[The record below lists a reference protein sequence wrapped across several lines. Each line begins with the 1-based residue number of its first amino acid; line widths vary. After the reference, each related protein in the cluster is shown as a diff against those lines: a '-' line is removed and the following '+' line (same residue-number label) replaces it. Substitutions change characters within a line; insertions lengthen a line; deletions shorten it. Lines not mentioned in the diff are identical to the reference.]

1 MKRRKS
7 TIGQL
12 ISTLVFFVMSIWL
25 SYEAS
30 NFYEHGL
37 VLKSVLVGGGSV
49 LAFAATFRFQ
59 IQKFVQLMAKQK

>member
-1 MKRRKS
+1 
-7 TIGQL
+7 
-12 ISTLVFFVMSIWL
+12 MSIWL
-25 SYEAS
+25 AYEAS